1 MSKGQWYP
9 GSMAR
14 ALRRLEKDLGLV
26 DLVVELIDARAPL
39 SSRNPELSRLSK
51 EKQRIILLHKADGG
65 EEKINTRWL
74 SHYREGGFRAL
85 PSSVRLPRTLGSF
98 LNLLKTQGQRLR
110 SSRFKRPLR
119 LVIVGIPNVGKSTL
133 INYLV
138 GRAAARTGDRPGV
151 TRGAQWIRLM
161 PEVELLDTPGVLPPV
176 LSPEAILPLAATG
189 ALPPGSTDCRR
200 SALWLLRYCL
210 ERGVEDRLK
219 RRYAGLKRGGAGAML
234 QQIGIIRGCLLPAG
248 KIDLERAAALLLRD
262 YQAGELGRLS
272 LEEPPDLLTEST
284 GAGDI

>member
-9 GSMAR
+9 GTMAR

-39 SSRNPELSRLSK
+39 SSRNPELHRLSRGK
-51 EKQRIILLHKADGG
+51 ESIILLHKADGG
-65 EEKINTRWL
+65 EESVNARWL
-74 SHYREGGFRAL
+74 SYFREGGLQAL
-85 PSSVRLPRTLGSF
+85 PSSVQAPRTLKAF
-98 LNLLKTQGQRLR
+98 LHRLKTQERQLR

-176 LSPEAILPLAATG
+176 LSPAAVFPLAAIG

-210 ERGVEDRLK
+210 ERGEEARLQQ
-219 RRYAGLKRGGAGAML
+219 RYAGLEPEGPEELLR
-234 QQIGIIRGCLLPAG
+234 QIGTIRGCLLPAG

-262 YQAGELGRLS
+262 YQAGDLGRLS
-272 LEEPPDLLTEST
+272 LEEPPN
-284 GAGDI
+284 